1 MVREWFLNS
10 TCWACV
16 SVDCRCCK
24 VYFNN
29 DNESDHKSNLL
40 VRRFQPIG
48 LVSACLFVCWFV
60 LLFFS
65 CVINIYNKFGSML
78 TDTPEPHS
86 LSFSLF
92 FFGCHLFF
100 TIRLICL
107 KPKIAWLNLY
117 FLVWMCVLQI
127 YYKHFGEMSISH
139 NTFSAYHFHSNQ
151 IARFTIIV
159 QLCLSFL
166 SKKESH
172 FILFEPKIRKK
183 VAMYVRVGKKRWG
196 NMLKNEQQRRKTNTS
211 HETTHFDTHA
221 FHTQLVIWTK
231 WIKVWFG

>member
-1 MVREWFLNS
+1 
-10 TCWACV
+10 
-16 SVDCRCCK
+16 
-24 VYFNN
+24 
-29 DNESDHKSNLL
+29 
-40 VRRFQPIG
+40 
-48 LVSACLFVCWFV
+48 
-60 LLFFS
+60 
-65 CVINIYNKFGSML
+65 ML

-92 FFGCHLFF
+92 FF
-100 TIRLICL
+100 RLPLIL
-107 KPKIAWLNLY
+107 HDSLNLLEAKNCMTQSV
-117 FLVWMCVLQI
+117 FPCVDVCATNILQTLC
-127 YYKHFGEMSISH
+127 EMSISH

>member
-1 MVREWFLNS
+1 
-10 TCWACV
+10 
-16 SVDCRCCK
+16 
-24 VYFNN
+24 
-29 DNESDHKSNLL
+29 
-40 VRRFQPIG
+40 
-48 LVSACLFVCWFV
+48 
-60 LLFFS
+60 
-65 CVINIYNKFGSML
+65 ML

-183 VAMYVRVGKKRWG
+183 SCNVCTCGKKEVGKYAKEWATEEKNKHVTWNNTFWYTRISHTASNLNKMDKSVIRIETEIFAKAPANSDAG
-196 NMLKNEQQRRKTNTS
+196 LIHLFILCCSIAPSKMLIVLCFRRKFKPN
-211 HETTHFDTHA
+211 
-221 FHTQLVIWTK
+221 QMK
-231 WIKVWFG
+231 WNGNIF